1 MSDEQHVCRNRDLKI
16 VAAPLEDLI
25 YSLRTIIYG
34 MHDCYFEQKFVK
46 AVEKFSDLCVCVC
59 VQAMAHMNV
68 TVPGC
73 MTFLADSLQPLMFIT
88 SFICGK
94 ELIIAHAAWS
104 GDFRGTNK

>member
-1 MSDEQHVCRNRDLKI
+1 MRAFVYFYFIFSVKERAFCGGGMSVYFGCQLVQVSTCSALAKHLSDEQHVCRNRDIKI

-59 VQAMAHMNV
+59 KRWH
-68 TVPGC
+68 T
-73 MTFLADSLQPLMFIT
+73 
-88 SFICGK
+88 
-94 ELIIAHAAWS
+94 
-104 GDFRGTNK
+104 

>member
-46 AVEKFSDLCVCVC
+46 AVEKFSDLCVCASDGTHECDCARVHDISC
-59 VQAMAHMNV
+59 RF
-68 TVPGC
+68 P
-73 MTFLADSLQPLMFIT
+73 ST
-88 SFICGK
+88 SDVYNKFYLWKGAYNRSCC
-94 ELIIAHAAWS
+94 LV
-104 GDFRGTNK
+104 RGF